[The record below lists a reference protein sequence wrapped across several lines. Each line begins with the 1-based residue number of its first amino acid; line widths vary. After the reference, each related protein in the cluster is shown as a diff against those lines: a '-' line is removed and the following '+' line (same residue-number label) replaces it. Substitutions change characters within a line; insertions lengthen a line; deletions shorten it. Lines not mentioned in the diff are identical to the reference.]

1 MNTAFITVPVQVSHP
16 TEDKSISE
24 SKYQLFR
31 LEPLEGSLGPVSH
44 ACFFA
49 SVRRW
54 FGVSAS
60 GIGAFSRLTSC
71 GNSVAAG
78 KLASVALR

>member
-1 MNTAFITVPVQVSHP
+1 MVPVQVSHP
-16 TEDKSISE
+16 TEDKNTGE
-24 SKYQLFR
+24 SKYQLFQ
-31 LEPLEGSLGPVSH
+31 LQPLEGSLRPGSH
-44 ACFFA
+44 ACFFFA

>member
-1 MNTAFITVPVQVSHP
+1 MVPVQVSHP
-16 TEDKSISE
+16 TEDKNTSE
-24 SKYQLFR
+24 SKYQLFQ
-31 LEPLEGSLGPVSH
+31 LQPLEGSIRPVSP
-44 ACFFA
+44 CLFFA